1 MVSDFMKGRYNL
13 MIYVGIDIAKLNH
26 FASVI
31 SSDGEILMEPFKFTN
46 DGDGF
51 SLLESNLA
59 SICDD
64 KDNIIIGLESTAH
77 YGDNL
82 VRYLVAS
89 FYKVCVLNPIKTS
102 TMRKNNI
109 RKTKTDKVDT
119 YIIAKTLMLQESLR
133 FVTFYDLDL
142 MDLKQLG
149 RFRQKTIKQRTRLK
163 IQLTSYIDQVF
174 PELQYFFKSGLH
186 QKSVYALL
194 KEAPTPKA
202 IASMHMTHLANLLKV
217 NSHGHFT
224 KEQAKE
230 LRVLAQ
236 KSVGASDSALSIQ
249 ITHTISQIELLDS
262 QLEQVEA
269 EMTDI
274 MKFNDSVIMT
284 IPGIGYIN
292 GGMILGEIDH
302 VHRFSNPNKLLAFA
316 GLDPSVYQSGN
327 FQARRTKMSKRGSR
341 VLRYALINAAHNV
354 VKNNATFKTYY
365 DKKMAE
371 GRSHYNALGHCAG
384 KLVRIIWKMMTDN
397 VEFNLD

>member
-1 MVSDFMKGRYNL
+1 

-26 FASVI
+26 FASAI

-51 SLLESNLA
+51 QLLASKLELLEPR
-59 SICDD
+59 DD
-64 KDNIIIGLESTAH
+64 SLIIGLESTAH

-89 FYKVCVLNPIKTS
+89 DFKVCVLNPIKTS

-119 YIIAKTLMLQESLR
+119 YIIAKTLMMQDSYR

-163 IQLTSYIDQVF
+163 IQLTSYVDQVF
-174 PELQYFFKSGLH
+174 PELQYFFRSGLH

-194 KEAPTPKA
+194 KEAPTPQD
-202 IASMHMTHLANLLKV
+202 IASMHMTHLSSLLVKT
-217 NSHGHFT
+217 SHGHFT

-249 ITHTISQIELLDS
+249 ITHTIAQIELLDS
-262 QLEQVEA
+262 QLERVEA
-269 EMTDI
+269 EMTEI
-274 MKFNDSVIMT
+274 MEFNDSVIMT

-292 GGMILGEIDH
+292 GGMILGEIGDI
-302 VHRFSNPNKLLAFA
+302 HRFSNPGKLLAFA

-327 FQARRTKMSKRGSR
+327 FQAKRTRMSKRGSR

-354 VKNNATFKTYY
+354 VKNNATFKAYY
-365 DKKMAE
+365 DAKMAE

-384 KLVRIIWKMMTDN
+384 KLVRVIWKMLTDE
-397 VEFNLD
+397 VEFNLA

>member
-1 MVSDFMKGRYNL
+1 

-26 FASVI
+26 FASAL

-51 SLLESNLA
+51 HLLLSKLD
-59 SICDD
+59 SFD

-82 VRYLVAS
+82 VRYLVACC
-89 FYKVCVLNPIKTS
+89 YNVCVLNPIMTS

-119 YIIAKTLMLQESLR
+119 FIIAKTLMLQDSFR
-133 FVTFYDLDL
+133 FVSFYDLDL
-142 MDLKQLG
+142 MDLKTLG

-163 IQLTSYIDQVF
+163 IQLTSYVDQVF

-194 KEAPTPKA
+194 KEAPTPQC
-202 IASMHMTHLANLLKV
+202 IASMHMTHLAHLLV
-217 NSHGHFT
+217 VSSHGHFN
-224 KEQAKE
+224 KDVAKE

-236 KSVGASDSALSIQ
+236 KSVGVNDGALSIQ
-249 ITHTISQIELLDS
+249 ITHSISQIELLDS
-262 QLEQVEA
+262 QLVKIEA

-274 MKFNDSVIMT
+274 MKFNDSLIMT

-292 GGMILGEIDH
+292 GGMILGEIGDI
-302 VHRFSNPNKLLAFA
+302 HRFSNPGKLLAFA

-327 FQARRTKMSKRGSR
+327 FTAKNTRMSKRGSK
-341 VLRYALINAAHNV
+341 VLRYALMNAAHNV
-354 VKNNATFKTYY
+354 VKNNATFKAYY
-365 DKKMAE
+365 DTKMAE
-371 GRSHYNALGHCAG
+371 GRTHYNALGHCAG
-384 KLVRIIWKMMTDN
+384 KLVRVIYKMLTDE
-397 VEFNLD
+397 VKFNLD

>member
-26 FASVI
+26 FASAI

-64 KDNIIIGLESTAH
+64 KDNNIIGLESTAH

-292 GGMILGEIDH
+292 GGMILGEIGD

>member
-1 MVSDFMKGRYNL
+1 

-26 FASVI
+26 FASAL
-31 SSDGEILMEPFKFTN
+31 SSEGEILIEPFKFTN

-51 SLLESNLA
+51 QRLISKLESFEMDNL
-59 SICDD
+59 
-64 KDNIIIGLESTAH
+64 IIGLESTAH

-89 FYKVCVLNPIKTS
+89 GFKVCVLNPIKTS
-102 TMRKNNI
+102 SMRKNNI

-119 YIIAKTLMLQESLR
+119 YIIAKTLMLQDSFR
-133 FVTFYDLDL
+133 FVSFYDLDI
-142 MDLKQLG
+142 MDLKTLG

-163 IQLTSYIDQVF
+163 IQLTSYVDQVF

-194 KEAPTPKA
+194 KEAPTPRG
-202 IASMHMTHLANLLKV
+202 IASMHMTHLAHLLEV
-217 NSHGHFT
+217 SSHGHFK

-236 KSVGASDSALSIQ
+236 KSVGTSDSAVSIQ
-249 ITHTISQIELLDS
+249 ITHAISQIELLDS
-262 QLEQVEA
+262 QLKSVEA

-292 GGMILGEIDH
+292 GGMILGEIGNI
-302 VHRFSNPNKLLAFA
+302 HRFAKPKQLLAYA
-316 GLDPSVYQSGN
+316 GLDPSVHQSGN
-327 FQARRTKMSKRGSR
+327 FNAKNTRMSKRGSR
-341 VLRYALINAAHNV
+341 VLRYALMNAAHNV
-354 VKNNATFKTYY
+354 VRNNSTFKAYY
-365 DKKMAE
+365 DAKLAE

-384 KLVRIIWKMMTDN
+384 KLVRIIWKMMTDD